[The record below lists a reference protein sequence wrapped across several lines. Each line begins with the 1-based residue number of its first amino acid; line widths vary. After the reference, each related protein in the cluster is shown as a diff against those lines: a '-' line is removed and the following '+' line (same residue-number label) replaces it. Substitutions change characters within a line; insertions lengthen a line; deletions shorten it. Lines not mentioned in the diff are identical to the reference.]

1 MIIYELADAY
11 RAMGLTVLELAGWQD
26 RGHSPGPITPR
37 GGGWHH
43 TGDNIGLRS
52 VFNPDGTD
60 IRPDVP
66 QPRANVFLPRTG
78 PDVIMVA
85 AGVAYHFGKGSR
97 TALRLAWN
105 GQVSAVTP
113 DAVVANYPDDNDET
127 APGNASMIG
136 HEVENLGDG
145 QPLTPRQLWTIPRVA
160 AAECLL
166 WSWTPGHHMHHRQY
180 TRRKPDMQWRGD
192 LWAMTADA
200 IRQYQEGDTMSAQDA
215 AEGIQE
221 WATERHDK
229 DAATLREMLDQWPA
243 LRAQLGQVST
253 GVASQ
258 AGKLMALDTR
268 LEAVQQDLRALLA
281 AQNPGDAQ

>member
-1 MIIYELADAY
+1 M
-11 RAMGLTVLELAGWQD
+11 
-26 RGHSPGPITPR
+26 PP
-37 GGGWHH
+37 
-43 TGDNIGLRS
+43 
-52 VFNPDGTD
+52 
-60 IRPDVP
+60 
-66 QPRANVFLPRTG
+66 PRANVFLPRTG

-85 AGVAYHFGKGSR
+85 AGLAYHFGKGSR

-105 GQVSAVTP
+105 GQVSAATP
-113 DAVVANYPDDNDET
+113 DAAVANYPDDNDET

-136 HEVENLGDG
+136 HEVENLGDV
-145 QPLTPRQLWTIPRVA
+145 QPLTARQLWTIPRVA

-166 WSWTPGHHMHHRQY
+166 WNWTPGHHMHHRQY
-180 TRRKPDMQWRGD
+180 TRRKPDMAWRGD

-200 IRQYQEGDTMSAQDA
+200 IREYQEGDTMSAQDA

-258 AGKLMALDTR
+258 AGKLMALDTK
-268 LEAVQQDLRALLA
+268 LEAVLSALA
-281 AQNPGDAQ
+281 AQAPGDAQ